1 MQTKNLIE
9 FLHKDTGIII
19 VIDQLKFTSASDQVE
34 YIIRTNSISAVK
46 VWHTFDTEDC
56 IMPHVI
62 ENICSYAQS
71 INKSDNCS
79 HMIHHA
85 A

>member
-1 MQTKNLIE
+1 MQTKNLIS
-9 FLHKDTGIII
+9 FLYTDTGIVI
-19 VIDQLKFTSASDQVE
+19 VMDQLKFTSASDQVE
-34 YIIRTNSISAVK
+34 YINRTNSISAVK
-46 VWHTFDTEDC
+46 VWYTFDTEDC

-79 HMIHHA
+79 YMIHHA
-85 A
+85 V